1 MKRFLVM
8 LMRQPQFDP
17 AVIPLHR
24 QFLDALREQGRNEM
38 SGAFADRSGGAY
50 LLRAESL
57 QEALQIAHSD
67 PAHTSGG
74 WNVTVY
80 EWNTH

>member
-8 LMRQPQFDP
+8 LMRRPQLDL
-17 AVIPLHR
+17 AVVPLHQ
-24 QFLDALREQGRNEM
+24 QFLESLRERGHNEM
-38 SGAFADRSGGAY
+38 SGGFADKSGGAY
-50 LLRAESL
+50 LLRAASL
-57 QEALQIAHSD
+57 EDALAIAHSD

-74 WNVTVY
+74 WDVTVY

>member
-8 LMRQPQFDP
+8 LMRRPQVDP
-17 AVIPLHR
+17 AVISLHR
-24 QFLDALREQGRNEM
+24 EFLATLREQGRNEM
-38 SGAFADRSGGAY
+38 SGPFANRTGGAY

-57 QEALQIAHSD
+57 EEALQIAHRD

-74 WNVTVY
+74 WDVTVY

>member
-8 LMRQPQFDP
+8 LMRRPQLDP

-24 QFLDALREQGRNEM
+24 QFLDTLREQGRNEM
-38 SGAFADRSGGAY
+38 SGGFADQSGGAY

-57 QEALQIAHSD
+57 EDALEIVHND

-74 WNVTVY
+74 WDVTVY
-80 EWNTH
+80 EWNAH

>member
-8 LMRQPQFDP
+8 LMRKPQLDP
-17 AVIPLHR
+17 AVIPLH
-24 QFLDALREQGRNEM
+24 QAFLAALREQGRNEM
-38 SGAFADRSGGAY
+38 SGGFADKSGGAY

-57 QEALQIAHSD
+57 EEALEIAYSD

-74 WNVTVY
+74 WDVTVY

>member
-1 MKRFLVM
+1 MKHFLVM
-8 LMRQPQFDP
+8 LMRRPQFDT

-24 QFLDALREQGRNEM
+24 QFLAALHEQGRNEM
-38 SGAFADRSGGAY
+38 SGAFADQSGGGY
-50 LLRAESL
+50 LLRAGSL
-57 QEALQIAHSD
+57 EEALQIAHTD

-74 WNVTVY
+74 WEVTVY

>member
-8 LMRQPQFDP
+8 LMRRPQIDL

-24 QFLDALREQGRNEM
+24 QFLDTLREQARNEM
-38 SGAFADRSGGAY
+38 SGSFADQSGGAY

-57 QEALQIAHSD
+57 EEALEIAHSD

-74 WNVTVY
+74 WDVTVY